1 MQAVTFAIPSN
12 WTILF
17 IRQFYMN
24 LSNVESKA
32 TKNMVILSSEC
43 ID

>member
-1 MQAVTFAIPSN
+1 MQAVTFAIQWDNSLYN
-12 WTILF
+12 E
-17 IRQFYMN
+17 QFYIN

-32 TKNMVILSSEC
+32 TKITVILSSEC